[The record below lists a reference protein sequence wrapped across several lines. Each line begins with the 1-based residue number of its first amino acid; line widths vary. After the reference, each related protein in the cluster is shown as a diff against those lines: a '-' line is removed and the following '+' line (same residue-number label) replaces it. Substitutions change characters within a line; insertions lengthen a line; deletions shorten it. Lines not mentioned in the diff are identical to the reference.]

1 MSSRGAISPKMF
13 RRGVCDPGRRRRSP
27 RNVRCGDCPDS
38 CVRSAWTVWSR
49 AEPRGGTHIVM
60 HVVEI
65 IVESRSVK
73 RAACGGTVAAAI
85 LEAGARTVAGGTATN
100 DDGSA
105 RPQPRQH
112 ACRHDRRPVLHAA
125 RCTLHAARIGLLGS
139 AGSETRVRGLSH
151 RSQPAAEDRGRNRL
165 AADQNSN
172 ADEAY
177 GPVVVATPRCHLASF
192 SVRGAVDTCTHGGHW
207 ASVLARLAGGCRLRL
222 RFWKLDD
229 GQRTHA
235 RMGTS
240 NAAKTVSCVLRARD
254 TACK

>member
-1 MSSRGAISPKMF
+1 MF
-13 RRGVCDPGRRRRSP
+13 RRGVCHPGRRRRSP

-112 ACRHDRRPVLHAA
+112 ACRHDRRPDEQAPRFCTLRAA
-125 RCTLHAARIGLLGS
+125 RCTLHALDCWEARARRRGCAALAIAPNPPLRIEGGIDWLR
-139 AGSETRVRGLSH
+139 TRI
-151 RSQPAAEDRGRNRL
+151 
-165 AADQNSN
+165 
-172 ADEAY
+172 
-177 GPVVVATPRCHLASF
+177 ATPTKLTAP
-192 SVRGAVDTCTHGGHW
+192 W
-207 ASVLARLAGGCRLRL
+207 LLRL
-222 RFWKLDD
+222 RAAIWPLSLCAVLW
-229 GQRTHA
+229 THA
-235 RMGTS
+235 HTGATGRPS
-240 NAAKTVSCVLRARD
+240 LLA
-254 TACK
+254 

>member
-1 MSSRGAISPKMF
+1 MF
-13 RRGVCDPGRRRRSP
+13 RRGVCHPGRRRRSP

-112 ACRHDRRPVLHAA
+112 ACRHDRRPDEQAPRFCTLRAA
-125 RCTLHAARIGLLGS
+125 RCTLHALDCWEARARRRGCAAIWPLSLCAVLWTHAHTGPL
-139 AGSETRVRGLSH
+139 RVRPCSLSWRLQASIAVLEARRRATDARTYGDVQRRQDRELRTPGPRH
-151 RSQPAAEDRGRNRL
+151 GMQVSCLRAFACGRGRR
-165 AADQNSN
+165 
-172 ADEAY
+172 
-177 GPVVVATPRCHLASF
+177 
-192 SVRGAVDTCTHGGHW
+192 
-207 ASVLARLAGGCRLRL
+207 
-222 RFWKLDD
+222 
-229 GQRTHA
+229 
-235 RMGTS
+235 
-240 NAAKTVSCVLRARD
+240 
-254 TACK
+254 